1 MNVPRL
7 MISATSSGSGKTLIT
22 CGILQALTNRGLK
35 VSSFKCGPDYID
47 PMFHSKVIGTVSRNV
62 DAFFSDNDTM
72 KRLFGE
78 VAKDS
83 DISVIEGVR
92 GFYDGSNV
100 EDSCASSCD
109 VSLRLGAPAIL
120 LINSRGAARST
131 LAMLKGFIDFE
142 ENNIKGVIF
151 NRMSKNTFQKLKDQ
165 VSQMGVVPL
174 GYVPKV
180 DVNLDSRHLGL
191 VLPDEISDLR
201 ERLNALAGILEET
214 VDIDGL
220 IEIARDSQEIL
231 YDDHTP
237 ENRTDIRIG
246 LARDDAFCFIYED
259 NISMLR
265 KMGADVIEFSPL
277 NDPELPD
284 VDMIILPGGYP
295 ELHGDMLEKNASM
308 RESIKSRIENG
319 MPCLAECG
327 GFMYLHDTMEDGDG
341 IVRNMCGVITGTT
354 HNTGSLKRFGYITL
368 NKDGIS
374 IKGHEFHYWDSDSCG
389 EDWIACRK
397 SGQTYNCIH
406 DDGRLVAGYPHLYY
420 PSSPEF
426 VRMVIE
432 RAEQYRRE
440 MSRTSSE

>member
-277 NDPELPD
+277 NDPERPD